1 MQESNFYN
9 LTKKG
14 KEMSQKLSE
23 EKAEQKNMIWA
34 LFFVTLILFGMNAF
48 FPNEQKKAVS
58 VSPTAQNAVSEE
70 GGQVVAGQKILAQ
83 GAENQL
89 TQQVQVQV
97 PTIQRVAVQ
106 NDSVRGEYNVVT
118 GGIDSLSLKKYKE
131 TVEPDSENV
140 VLLSDDYKTASKW
153 TSPDTTVPVP
163 VLASPN
169 EKMVLTTETPLILKG
184 NNGVLNVDRKVE
196 IDDKYLISTTDKI
209 TNLTNQPIRV
219 VFNSDLTRRLEKEPA
234 TSAVHQGFVAVLK
247 DKLIEEKYQ
256 DVQDEAFDEPTKG
269 GWYGITDKYWQ
280 TAFVFDGRERG
291 QVRFE
296 KTGDKSYR
304 ASFEGEAITIPAGET
319 YTHTSRIF
327 AGAKEIN
334 LLTDYQNK
342 YQIPKFELTIDF
354 GWFYFLTK
362 PFLYLL
368 NWLYGLIGNMGV
380 AILVFATLIRL
391 ALLPIATR
399 SYESMARMRK
409 VQPKMVELQKRFKDD
424 RQRLQIEMMNLYK
437 REKVNPMA
445 GCLPLLLQIPV
456 FYALY
461 KVLSVAIN
469 MRQAP
474 FFGWI
479 TDLSVP
485 DPASV
490 FTAFGYLDWP
500 IPAII
505 NIGVWPV
512 LMGIT
517 MYIQQKLSPAPTDPT
532 QAKVMKWLPII
543 FTFMLG
549 GFAAGLVIYWTWS
562 NLLSILQ
569 QKYIMRKVGVK

>member
-1 MQESNFYN
+1 
-9 LTKKG
+9 
-14 KEMSQKLSE
+14 MSQKLSE

-48 FPNEQKKAVS
+48 FPNAQEKAVS
-58 VSPTAQNAVSEE
+58 VSPTAQNTVSGDSGELI
-70 GGQVVAGQKILAQ
+70 AGQKILAQ

-89 TQQVQVQV
+89 TRQAQTQV
-97 PTIQRVAVQ
+97 PTIQRVTVE
-106 NDSVRGEYNVVT
+106 NDSVRGKYNVLT

-131 TVEPDSENV
+131 TVAPDSENV
-140 VLLSDDYKTASKW
+140 VLLSDDYKTASSW

-169 EKMVLTTETPLILKG
+169 EKTVLTTETPLILKG

-219 VFNSDLTRRLEKEPA
+219 VFNSVLTRRLEKEPA

-256 DVQDEAFDEPTKG
+256 DVKDEAFDEPTKG
-269 GWYGITDKYWQ
+269 GWYGVTDKYWQ

-319 YTHTSRIF
+319 YTHTSRTF

-342 YQIPKFELTIDF
+342 YQIPKFDLTIDF

-391 ALLPIATR
+391 ALLPIATK